1 MRTNKQLLAGLL
13 AVAVLGT
20 GCGVRPSGVILGGDA
35 PSGPAAPGPSAAT
48 LYFVLNGTVVPV
60 PRDGIGAA
68 PADRVR
74 LLEAGPTSAE
84 RATGYT
90 TEVPPLGSPMIVS
103 GFTAE
108 LGIDVTTLTPNA
120 VTQIVCTIL
129 AAGSDVSAGTVT
141 LSGGGQLLG
150 PHTCTT

>member
-1 MRTNKQLLAGLL
+1 MRSKRLLAGLA
-13 AVAVLGT
+13 AVAVLVA
-20 GCGVRPSGVILGGDA
+20 GCGVRPSGVIPGGDA
-35 PSGPAAPGPSAAT
+35 PSGPAAPGPSTAT

-74 LLEAGPTSAE
+74 LLAAGPTDAE

-90 TEVPPLGSPMIVS
+90 TEVPPLGAPMAIS
-103 GFTAE
+103 GFTAH
-108 LGIDVTTLTPNA
+108 LGIDVRTLSPNA

-129 AAGSDVSAGTVT
+129 AAGSDAGSGTVVLT
-141 LSGGGQLLG
+141 GGGQETG
-150 PHTCTT
+150 PRTCTT